1 MQTSLGAEIPHDAVN
16 SNTQKSKIELNY
28 KCRVES
34 KSIND
39 FVVLHST
46 LDNGRRALTY
56 TYLDCLL
63 DVKMRGHKMAEI

>member
-1 MQTSLGAEIPHDAVN
+1 MQTSPGAEILLDKVN

-34 KSIND
+34 NSMND

-46 LDNGRRALTY
+46 LDNGRR
-56 TYLDCLL
+56 
-63 DVKMRGHKMAEI
+63 VGVVQS